1 MSTIPISAPPFT
13 VEQARAY
20 LARNEKLATKGPTDH
35 AYSKVIASRYTITAA
50 LILKY
55 LAYCVRKRPVKEGRQ
70 WITRSAEQIS
80 AQYPYLSTS
89 AISDT
94 LRRLCPDVL
103 LRERRFNRTTG
114 SLSTAYAFAN
124 PALMAEVGRDLIYF
138 NPGVATRLGIHEA
151 IVLHRLQFLMR
162 KRGERE
168 PGFRYLR
175 VPVTETAEKLGPS
188 TASVSRALDTLVARG
203 ELMRNPNPAGKYPE
217 FCLGS
222 GEPPAQVP
230 PPVPAGQVTP
240 DPV

>member
-20 LARNEKLATKGPTDH
+20 MARKDTLAIKGATDH
-35 AYSKVIASRYTITAA
+35 AYSKVIASRYSIPAA

-55 LAYCVRKRPVKEGRQ
+55 LAHCVRKRPVEDGLQ
-70 WITRSAEQIS
+70 WFTRSAEQIS
-80 AQYPYLSTS
+80 ARYPYLSTS

-94 LRRLCPDVL
+94 LRRLAPAVL
-103 LRERRFNRTTG
+103 RRERRFNRTTG
-114 SLSTAYAFAN
+114 SLSTAYAFAD
-124 PALMAEVGRDLIYF
+124 PALMAEVGSDLVYF

-151 IVLHRLQFLMR
+151 IVLHRLQFQLR
-162 KRGERE
+162 VRVERDPE
-168 PGFRYLR
+168 FRYLR
-175 VPVTETAEKLGPS
+175 VSVKETAEKLWLS
-188 TASVSRALDTLVARG
+188 TASVSRALNTLVARG

-230 PPVPAGQVTP
+230 PPVPAGHVTP
-240 DPV
+240 DPA